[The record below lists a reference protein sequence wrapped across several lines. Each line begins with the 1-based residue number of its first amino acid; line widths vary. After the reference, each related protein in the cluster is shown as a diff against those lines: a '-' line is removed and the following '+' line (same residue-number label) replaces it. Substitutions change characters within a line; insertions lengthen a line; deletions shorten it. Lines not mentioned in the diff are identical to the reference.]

1 MFVGHYGPGFAAKR
15 LGDWTEAFQICNI
28 HAGGRLPKV
37 IPLPF
42 RLSSST
48 SWVVLRNGLFSAR
61 AFREVGL
68 GNAMD
73 SQLSDDGQ
81 TGSNSLGEN
90 RPSVEVASLAS
101 RFELPHRLLTMRS
114 RIRGHEPRGG

>member
-1 MFVGHYGPGFAAKR
+1 MLVITAPA
-15 LGDWTEAFQICNI
+15 LQQNDWDWTEALRICNI
-28 HAGGRLPKV
+28 HAGGRLPTV

-61 AFREVGL
+61 AFREVVL

-81 TGSNSLGEN
+81 LGCAVKALVHSGGIPA
-90 RPSVEVASLAS
+90 R
-101 RFELPHRLLTMRS
+101 ELVRS
-114 RIRGHEPRGG
+114 TR

>member
-28 HAGGRLPKV
+28 HAGGRLPKM

-81 TGSNSLGEN
+81 TGERRDKPACCRGCKSPTGK
-90 RPSVEVASLAS
+90 EVANPS
-101 RFELPHRLLTMRS
+101 
-114 RIRGHEPRGG
+114 